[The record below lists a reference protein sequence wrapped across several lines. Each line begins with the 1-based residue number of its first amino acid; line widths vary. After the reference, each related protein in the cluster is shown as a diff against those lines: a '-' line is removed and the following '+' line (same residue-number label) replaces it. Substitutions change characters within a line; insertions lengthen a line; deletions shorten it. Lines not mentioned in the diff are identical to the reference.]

1 MENGRGGCA
10 KVMKESTLLLMPS
23 TQTTPAKML
32 NANPGLKDITHSI
45 TGGSIM
51 AQGTRC
57 IFIIIISMCP
67 FFPILEKEEMN
78 FPVSRVRRR
87 KLTLNAA
94 ARRLDGVGWQ

>member
-1 MENGRGGCA
+1 MQDGERRGGGGCQG
-10 KVMKESTLLLMPS
+10 KEPTLLLMPS

-57 IFIIIISMCP
+57 IFTMIISMYP

-78 FPVSRVRRR
+78 FPVFGDAS
-87 KLTLNAA
+87 
-94 ARRLDGVGWQ
+94 